1 MSTRISWECDN
12 ATKSTAEESLQGGPA
27 KPFPCAPDKFCFYCC
42 CNPQCCFVIQR
53 KPPKHF
59 WEAWYVWLSIALLLV
74 IVLSAVNE
82 IHLYT
87 RYIGRIEP
95 RTKLLYSIGTYI
107 VTNCKQNLAS
117 IGFYGRGIGA
127 AAAATT
133 TSLVGSAASRN
144 RALQQQQAIVDNRNE
159 ISINVI
165 PTSAATLSSH
175 RKIMLIPPQPAC
187 THLTPIVA

>member
-74 IVLSAVNE
+74 IVLSA
-82 IHLYT
+82 
-87 RYIGRIEP
+87 
-95 RTKLLYSIGTYI
+95 IGTYI